1 MNRPTDSAAAPPP
14 IPKHDTLRLLKMPMK
29 TFVQTACLMATA
41 LTATAAIVTEN
52 YSYTVG
58 SPTGNIPD
66 TGLTA
71 IFSQTISGSQI
82 ETLTSVRVG
91 LHLTGTA
98 TGEGWAGDLYV
109 ALNRDLGSRTA
120 ILLNQ
125 VGVTAG
131 NAAGHG
137 YDGWNI
143 TLRDD
148 AAADIH
154 GVTLSSGVLTGTHQP
169 DGRLSPTD
177 TARDAQLAV
186 FNGMTG
192 NGTWYLNLADMSRGG
207 TMVLNSWSLELVGN
221 EFTAVPEP
229 GAWAT
234 LGGGLLVGFAVW
246 RRRCRSWPGAR

>member
-1 MNRPTDSAAAPPP
+1 MKRPTDSAAALRS
-14 IPKHDTLRLLKMPMK
+14 IPKHDTFRLLKMPMK

-109 ALNRDLGSRTA
+109 ALNRDLGSQTSV
-120 ILLNQ
+120 LLNQ

-137 YDGWNI
+137 YDGWNV

-192 NGTWYLNLADMSRGG
+192 NGTWYLNLADLSRGG

-221 EFTAVPEP
+221 EYSAVPEP

-234 LGGGLLVGFAVW
+234 LGGGVLVGFAVW
-246 RRRCRSWPGAR
+246 RRRRAA

>member
-1 MNRPTDSAAAPPP
+1 
-14 IPKHDTLRLLKMPMK
+14 
-29 TFVQTACLMATA
+29 MATA

-192 NGTWYLNLADMSRGG
+192 NGTWYLNLADLSRGG

>member
-1 MNRPTDSAAAPPP
+1 MNPIDGPTHFTIHSMNHRLHVLASLALVAAA
-14 IPKHDTLRLLKMPMK
+14 
-29 TFVQTACLMATA
+29 AE
-41 LTATAAIVTEN
+41 AAIVTEN
-52 YSYTVG
+52 YGYTVG

-66 TGLTA
+66 TGLTT

-82 ETLTSVRVG
+82 GTLTSVRVG
-91 LHLTGTA
+91 LHLTGT
-98 TGEGWAGDLYV
+98 TSGEGWAGDIYV
-109 ALNRDLGSRTA
+109 ALNRDLGTQTA
-120 ILLNQ
+120 VLLNQ
-125 VGVTAG
+125 VGVTGG
-131 NAAGHG
+131 NPAGHG

-154 GVTLSSGVLTGTHQP
+154 GVTLSTGVLTGTHQP

-192 NGTWYLNLADMSRGG
+192 NGTWYLNLADLNPGG
-207 TMVLNSWSLELVGN
+207 TMVLRSWSLELVGN

-229 GAWAT
+229 GSWAVM
-234 LGGGLLVGFAVW
+234 GGMLLAGFAGW
-246 RRRCRSWPGAR
+246 RRRCRQ

>member
-1 MNRPTDSAAAPPP
+1 MNRPTDSVAAPPP

-192 NGTWYLNLADMSRGG
+192 NGTWYLNLADLSRGG

-221 EFTAVPEP
+221 DFTAVPEP